1 MKRLIYIFLSGSL
14 LVASGCGKDF
24 LEPLPSASIAA
35 ETAFTTPEKVTAAMN
50 GLYDLITTSTF
61 NTQIALTQD
70 IKGGDMA
77 VVKSGNYN
85 RFVTE
90 YQFTQSPTTGFGG
103 DFFRGGY
110 RLIANTNVAITELP
124 KSPLSDALKADYIA
138 EARALRAWSHLQL
151 VRLFAQPYAVNQN
164 APGIPVV
171 DKVIGPNDPIP
182 GRGTVKADYDFILA
196 DLLFAKENLNPGRDG
211 GDGRLSVNAVNGLLA
226 RVYLDMQ
233 QWQLA
238 SDHAKLARNGYPL
251 APAATLLDGFVDP
264 TSEWIWTL
272 VYRSDDNTSFVQIA
286 SFQEPYN
293 IGYSTFRAT
302 TSFLGM
308 FGTNDI
314 RRRQFYLNLDKV
326 VDPNLEGDALRRDD
340 ILYSRD
346 GYLMNKF
353 YFRASLD
360 LNVPM
365 MRSAEM
371 YLIEAEAESELGRDG
386 LAQDALFAV
395 QARAITGAV
404 KSTNTGAALKNEIR
418 DERRKE
424 LYGEGFRF
432 YDLTRRKET
441 LTRTAPEHWVPITLA
456 TGDYRNILPIPRAE
470 TDVSGMEQNTGYT
483 N

>member
-1 MKRLIYIFLSGSL
+1 M
-14 LVASGCGKDF
+14 ASGCGKDF
-24 LEPLPSASIAA
+24 LEPLPSADIAA
-35 ETAFTTPEKVTAAMN
+35 ETAFSTPEKVTAAMN
-50 GLYDLITTSTF
+50 GLYDLITTSSF
-61 NTQIALTQD
+61 NTQISLTQD
-70 IKGGDMA
+70 IKGGDM
-77 VVKSGNYN
+77 VLLKTGNYN
-85 RFVTE
+85 RFLTE
-90 YQFTQSPTTGFGG
+90 YQFLQSPTAGYGG
-103 DFFRGGY
+103 VFFRDAY
-110 RLIANTNVAITELP
+110 KLITNTNVAITELP
-124 KSPLSDALKADYIA
+124 KSPISDDLKNDYLA
-138 EARALRAWSHLQL
+138 EARALRAWAHLQL
-151 VRLFAQPYAVNQN
+151 VRLFAQPFAVNQN

-171 DKVIGPNDPIP
+171 DKVIGANDPIP

-196 DLLFAKENLNPGRDG
+196 DLLFAKASLSTGRTG
-211 GDGRLSVNAVNGLLA
+211 GDGRFTVNAVNGLLA

-238 SDHAKLARNGYPL
+238 SDHAKLARTGYPL
-251 APAATLLDGFVDP
+251 QPAATLLEGFVDP
-264 TSEWIWTL
+264 NDEWIWTL
-272 VYRSDDNTSFVQIA
+272 VYRSDDNTGYVQIA

-302 TSFLGM
+302 TSFLNM
-308 FGTNDI
+308 FAANDI
-314 RRRQFYLNLDKV
+314 RRRQFYVNLDMV
-326 VDPNLEGDALRRDD
+326 ATLEGDALRRDD
-340 ILYSRD
+340 ILFSRD

-353 YFRASLD
+353 WFRDAWD

-395 QARAITGAV
+395 QARAIAGAV
-404 KSTNTGAALKNEIR
+404 KSTNTGTALKNEIR

-441 LTRTAPEHWVPITLA
+441 LTRTAPDHWVPITLA